1 MSEEPGNDAGKDLR
15 DAASRPVS
23 FLQTMRAVAWSFFGV
38 RRGKDY
44 EKDVAQLNP
53 VHVIIAGVIGA
64 LLFVL
69 VLVLLVQYVIGSGVA
84 AS

>member
-1 MSEEPGNDAGKDLR
+1 MSEPRPGDDLR
-15 DAASRPVS
+15 EAAARPVS

-64 LLFVL
+64 LVFVL
-69 VLVLLVQYVIGSGVA
+69 LIVLLVQWVVGSGVA
-84 AS
+84 K